1 MEKCSTTERYYR
13 THKCECCPMHN
24 TNNIEMHSK
33 ENETKSS
40 DMVGFKGTKQ
50 RVTCGKD

>member
-1 MEKCSTTERYYR
+1 
-13 THKCECCPMHN
+13 MHN

-40 DMVGFKGTKQ
+40 VMVGFKGTEQKELPVEKIDSRCEQ
-50 RVTCGKD
+50 LFKSGTVHQ

>member
-1 MEKCSTTERYYR
+1 
-13 THKCECCPMHN
+13 MHN

-40 DMVGFKGTKQ
+40 VMVSFKGTKQ
-50 RVTCGKD
+50 MELHLEKIDLLIRRIVQQRIVHQ